1 MVERLPTDIDYEHKK
16 EHVKMVRCIVEPTQ
30 AAVAQAATAAEIED
44 VQHSVQSPGNE
55 LSFVPPDSPQRKKQK
70 MGNLKTG
77 SP

>member
-30 AAVAQAATAAEIED
+30 AAFAQAATAAEIED
-44 VQHSVQSPGNE
+44 VQHSVQSPG
-55 LSFVPPDSPQRKKQK
+55 DSPQRKKQK